1 HLVELTAL
9 AFDAPLSEY
18 ERQAEA
24 VLAGLTSG
32 EGLEEARLLLSRWY
46 SFRDWAA
53 LSAYVEAVGHA
64 DSPLSRFEPAVEAVV
79 SGGLDSLRKMLRE
92 NPQLVHARSERVTH
106 FNPAVHRATLLHY
119 VAANGVE
126 QHRQK
131 TPPNAVAIALAL
143 LQAGAEV
150 DALADMYGGQCTTLS
165 LLVSSA
171 HPAAAGVQVALVN
184 ALLDHGAAVDG
195 AGNGVSPLMT
205 ALIHGYRDAADT
217 LVRRGASVDD
227 VAAAAGLGLMEGVLG
242 SLPRATAQS
251 RHRALAL
258 AAQNGQAEV
267 VRLLLNAGE
276 DPDRYNPEGFH
287 SHSTPLHQAALGGHL
302 AVVRLL
308 VDRGARRDLRDRIW
322 HSTPFGWAQ
331 YAGHAEVA
339 KFLASISSE

>member
-1 HLVELTAL
+1 MQLTAL
-9 AFDAPLSEY
+9 TFDAPLSDY
-18 ERQAEA
+18 QRQAEA

-32 EGLEEARLLLSRWY
+32 EGLDDARLALSRWY

-53 LSAYVEAVGHA
+53 LSQHVEAVGHA
-64 DSPLSRFEPAVEAVV
+64 DSPVSRFEPAVEAVV
-79 SGGLDSLRKMLRE
+79 SGSLDSLRKMLRE
-92 NPQLVHARSERVTH
+92 NPELVHARSERVTH

-131 TPPNAVAIALAL
+131 TPPNAVAMASVL
-143 LQAGAEV
+143 LEAGAEV

-184 ALLDHGAAVDG
+184 TLLDHGAAVDG
-195 AGNGVSPLMT
+195 AGNAVSPLMT
-205 ALIHGYRDAADT
+205 ALIYGYRDAAEA
-217 LVRRGASVDD
+217 LVSRGASIDD
-227 VAAAAGLGLMEGVLG
+227 LATAAGLGRMEDVLRA
-242 SLPRATAQS
+242 LPRATAQS
-251 RHRALAL
+251 RHKALAL

-267 VRLLLNAGE
+267 ARLLLNAGE

-302 AVVRLL
+302 AVVKLL
-308 VDRGARRDLRDRIW
+308 VERGARLDLRDRIW
-322 HSTPFGWAQ
+322 QGTPLGWAEH
-331 YAGHAEVA
+331 AGQQQVA